1 MQTLP
6 EVAKS
11 FQQDCKKCE
20 TLRFHRV
27 LAHIDATSAKV
38 ECETCKKKS
47 TLKIGAA
54 AKPKRKGVA
63 TKKKV
68 TTALQIHDWQKMVET
83 NQKPSRGYSVK
94 EKFAVKEKIEH
105 PKFGVGF
112 VLISHPGRVTALFES
127 GEKTLVQA

>member
-11 FQQDCKKCE
+11 FQQDCKKCD

-54 AKPKRKGVA
+54 AKPKRKAA

-68 TTALQIHDWQKMVET
+68 TTAAKVYDWQKMLEG
-83 NQKPSRGYSVK
+83 NPKPGRGYSIK
-94 EKFAVKEKIEH
+94 EKFANKEKIEH

-112 VLISHPGRVTALFES
+112 IIASVPGRLTALFES
-127 GEKTLVQA
+127 EEKTLVQG